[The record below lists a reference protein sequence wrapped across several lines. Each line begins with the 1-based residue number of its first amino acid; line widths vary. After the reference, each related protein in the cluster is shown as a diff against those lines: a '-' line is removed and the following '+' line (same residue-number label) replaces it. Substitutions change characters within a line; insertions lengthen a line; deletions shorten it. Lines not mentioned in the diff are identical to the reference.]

1 MLNKITALT
10 DLIATLADRPVMTS
24 TQLKQYFDSQPNQIK
39 AAFNTLIDALMS
51 STTGDSGAH
60 SIGSATISG
69 VSGATVWAQLT
80 DLKAQITAVSVGTLP
95 DGSIAPV
102 KLSFDPATQ
111 AETDAMNL
119 NNKRIITQGGML

>member
-1 MLNKITALT
+1 MLNKITALS

-24 TQLKQYFDSQPNQIK
+24 AQLKGYFDSQPDQIK
-39 AAFNTLIDALMS
+39 VAFNALIDSLMS
-51 STTGDSGAH
+51 STSGDSGAH

-80 DLKAQITAVSVGTLP
+80 DLKAQIAAVSVGTLP
-95 DGSIAPV
+95 DGSITPA

-111 AETDAMNL
+111 AEMDAMNL
-119 NNKRIITQGGML
+119 NNKRILSMGGML